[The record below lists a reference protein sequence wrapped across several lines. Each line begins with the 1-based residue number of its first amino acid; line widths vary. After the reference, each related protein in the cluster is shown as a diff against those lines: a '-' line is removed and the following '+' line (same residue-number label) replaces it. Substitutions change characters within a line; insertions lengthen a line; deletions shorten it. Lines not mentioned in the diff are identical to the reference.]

1 MANISVVMSMNLI
14 MKDLPSQTVNVLRA
28 ETPVFLYAF
37 KMTYVALV
45 KDCWD
50 GTSAD
55 MLRRMA
61 IGSGLAGGWTLTC

>member
-1 MANISVVMSMNLI
+1 MSMNLI
-14 MKDLPSQTVNVLRA
+14 MNDLHSQTGNLLSA
-28 ETPVFLYAF
+28 ESPVFLYAF
-37 KMTYVALV
+37 KMTYVALL

-61 IGSGLAGGWTLTC
+61 IGSGLDVSKRKFL